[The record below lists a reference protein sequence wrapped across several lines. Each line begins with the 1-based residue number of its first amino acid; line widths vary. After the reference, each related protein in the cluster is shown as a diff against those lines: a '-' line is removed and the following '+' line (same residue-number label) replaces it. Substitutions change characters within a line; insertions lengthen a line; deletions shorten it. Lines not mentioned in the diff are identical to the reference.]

1 MRIMTLR
8 CDKCGKSAD
17 MLYDCSMH
25 FEKYDGVHLEDLRIT
40 NSIELCKSCL
50 DEYKSMFDKKK
61 TASGKE
67 ERSSHE
73 V

>member
-1 MRIMTLR
+1 
-8 CDKCGKSAD
+8 